1 MPRLAL
7 PAVAVSVVLA
17 LAGCSGDTSPGTPT
31 GGSSA
36 VTPSES
42 AVTPSESATFN
53 AADVAFAQGMIPH
66 HGQALAMA
74 RMAPGR
80 AESPEVVDLARRIE
94 AAQEPEIA
102 EMTSWLE
109 AWGEEVPDADAGGA
123 TDGHAAHG
131 MDAEEHEAGGM
142 LTAEEMAELEQA
154 TGAEWDR
161 LFLTGMIAHH
171 EGAVAMAEQQLAE
184 GSYPPALELAEA
196 VIEGQQAEIEE
207 MRALLG

>member
-1 MPRLAL
+1 MPHLAL
-7 PAVAVSVVLA
+7 PAAAVSVVLL
-17 LAGCSGDTSPGTPT
+17 LAGCSGDTSSGTSTDGP
-31 GGSSA
+31 SSA
-36 VTPSES
+36 TTSES
-42 AVTPSESATFN
+42 AATPSESATFN

-80 AESPEVVDLARRIE
+80 TESPEVADLARRIE

-102 EMTSWLE
+102 EMTSWLQ
-109 AWGEEVPDADAGGA
+109 AWGQEVPDAAAGGA
-123 TDGHAAHG
+123 TEGHAAHG

-142 LTAEEMAELEQA
+142 LTAEEMADLEQA
-154 TGAEWDR
+154 TGEDWDR
-161 LFLTGMIAHH
+161 LFLIGMIAHH

-196 VIEGQQAEIEE
+196 IIEGQQAEIEE